1 MKTNVYID
9 GFNLYYRAVKDTP
22 YKWLDL
28 SALCQKLLPHDVIH
42 RIRYFTALVNARPDN
57 PHAPQRQLTY
67 LRALRTIP
75 NLTIEYGQFRPRLKA
90 RPLHT
95 PIAGLPH
102 IVEVDD
108 VEEKG
113 SDVNLATYLL
123 MDGYENDYEK
133 AAVISNDSDLALP
146 IRMVR
151 DRLNFPVLVV
161 NPNLRPNKMTHDPRK
176 RTADKL
182 REAATDLRWLRESTL
197 KQCQFPPELHD
208 NNGTIT
214 KPSQW

>member
-1 MKTNVYID
+1 MRTNVYID
-9 GFNLYYRAVKDTP
+9 GFNLYYRAVKGTP

-42 RIRYFTALVNARPDN
+42 RIRYFTALVDARPDN

-75 NLTIEYGQFRPRLKA
+75 NLTIELGQFRPRLKS

-95 PIAGLPH
+95 PIAGLPN

-151 DRLNFPVLVV
+151 DRLNLPVIAV
-161 NPNLRPNKMTHDPRK
+161 NPNLRPNKRTHDPRK

-182 REAATDLRWLRESTL
+182 RDAATDLRWLRESTL
-197 KQCQFPPELHD
+197 KQCQFPLKLQD
-208 NNGTIT
+208 NKGIIT
-214 KPSQW
+214 QPSTW

>member
-28 SALCQKLLPHDVIH
+28 SALCKKLLPHDVIH
-42 RIRYFTALVNARPDN
+42 RIRYFTALVDARPDN
-57 PHAPQRQLTY
+57 PDAPQRQLTY

-75 NLTIEYGQFRPRLKA
+75 NLTIEKGQFRPRLKS

-95 PIAGLPH
+95 PIAGLPN

-123 MDGYENDYEK
+123 IDGYENDYEK
-133 AAVISNDSDLALP
+133 AAIISNDSDLALP

-151 DRLNFPVLVV
+151 DRLHLPIIVV
-161 NPNLRPNKMTHDPRK
+161 NPNLIPNKRTHDLRK

-182 REAATDLRWLRESTL
+182 RDAATDLRWLRESAL
-197 KQCQFPPELHD
+197 KQCQFPQSCRIIKVL
-208 NNGTIT
+208 
-214 KPSQW
+214 